1 MDPRA
6 LASVEGQAVTHADE
20 MRRRLDEIRRDPV
33 LSRRLDALRRGEVS
47 AIPLGV
53 RIAQMRRDR
62 IEEIAS
68 ERNRTGG
75 FRKPVGV
82 L

>member
-1 MDPRA
+1 MI
-6 LASVEGQAVTHADE
+6 HADE
-20 MRRRLDEIRRDPV
+20 MHRRLEEIRRDPV

-47 AIPLGV
+47 AVPLGV

-68 ERNRTGG
+68 ERNGIAG
-75 FRKPVGV
+75 FRRSARAI
-82 L
+82 

>member
-1 MDPRA
+1 M
-6 LASVEGQAVTHADE
+6 THEDE
-20 MRRRLDEIRRDPV
+20 IHRRIAEIRRDPV

-47 AIPLGV
+47 AVPLDV

-62 IEEIAS
+62 IEEIAG
-68 ERNRTGG
+68 ERNRIGG
-75 FRKPVGV
+75 FRKSVGA

>member
-1 MDPRA
+1 MI
-6 LASVEGQAVTHADE
+6 HADE
-20 MRRRLDEIRRDPV
+20 MRRRMDEIRRDPV
-33 LSRRLDALRRGEVS
+33 LSRRLDALRRGDVS
-47 AIPLGV
+47 AVPLDV

-68 ERNRTGG
+68 ERNRIGG
-75 FRKPVGV
+75 FRKSVGV

>member
-1 MDPRA
+1 MI
-6 LASVEGQAVTHADE
+6 HADE
-20 MRRRLDEIRRDPV
+20 MRRRLEEIRRDPV

-47 AIPLGV
+47 AVPLDV

-68 ERNRTGG
+68 ERNRMGG
-75 FRKPVGV
+75 FRKSIGV

>member
-1 MDPRA
+1 MI
-6 LASVEGQAVTHADE
+6 HADE
-20 MRRRLDEIRRDPV
+20 MRRRMDEIRRDPV

-47 AIPLGV
+47 AVPLDV

-68 ERNRTGG
+68 ERNRMGG
-75 FRKPVGV
+75 FRKSVGV

>member
-1 MDPRA
+1 M
-6 LASVEGQAVTHADE
+6 THADE
-20 MRRRLDEIRRDPV
+20 MRRRMDEIRRDPV

-47 AIPLGV
+47 AIPLDV
-53 RIAQMRRDR
+53 RLAQMRRDR

-68 ERNRTGG
+68 ERNRIGG
-75 FRKPVGV
+75 FRKSVGV

>member
-1 MDPRA
+1 M
-6 LASVEGQAVTHADE
+6 THADE

-47 AIPLGV
+47 AVPLDV

-62 IEEIAS
+62 IEEIRREA
-68 ERNRTGG
+68 R
-75 FRKPVGV
+75 
-82 L
+82 

>member
-20 MRRRLDEIRRDPV
+20 MRRRMDEIRRDPV

-47 AIPLGV
+47 AVPPDV
-53 RIAQMRRDR
+53 RITQMRRDR
-62 IEEIAS
+62 IEEIAKS
-68 ERNRTGG
+68 ADRR
-75 FRKPVGV
+75 
-82 L
+82 

>member
-1 MDPRA
+1 M
-6 LASVEGQAVTHADE
+6 THADE

-33 LSRRLDALRRGEVS
+33 LSRRLDALRRGEIS
-47 AIPLGV
+47 AVPLDV

-68 ERNRTGG
+68 ERNRIGG
-75 FRKPVGV
+75 FRKSVGV

>member
-1 MDPRA
+1 M
-6 LASVEGQAVTHADE
+6 THADE

-47 AIPLGV
+47 AVPLDV

-62 IEEIAS
+62 IEELVRSRRRVA
-68 ERNRTGG
+68 
-75 FRKPVGV
+75 V
-82 L
+82 

>member
-1 MDPRA
+1 MTR
-6 LASVEGQAVTHADE
+6 ADE
-20 MRRRLDEIRRDPV
+20 MRRRMDEIRRDPV
-33 LSRRLDALRRGEVS
+33 LSRRLDALRRGEVN
-47 AIPLGV
+47 AVPLDV

-68 ERNRTGG
+68 ERNRIGG
-75 FRKPVGV
+75 FRKSVGV

>member
-1 MDPRA
+1 MI
-6 LASVEGQAVTHADE
+6 HADE

-47 AIPLGV
+47 AVPLDV

-68 ERNRTGG
+68 ERNGMAG
-75 FRKPVGV
+75 FRRSVGA

>member
-1 MDPRA
+1 MI
-6 LASVEGQAVTHADE
+6 HADE
-20 MRRRLDEIRRDPV
+20 MRRRMDEIRRDPV

-47 AIPLGV
+47 AIPLDV
-53 RIAQMRRDR
+53 RLAQMRRDR

-68 ERNRTGG
+68 ERNRIGG
-75 FRKPVGV
+75 FRKSVGT

>member
-1 MDPRA
+1 MI
-6 LASVEGQAVTHADE
+6 HADE
-20 MRRRLDEIRRDPV
+20 MRRRMDEIRRDPV

-47 AIPLGV
+47 AVPLDV

-68 ERNRTGG
+68 ERNRIGG